1 MCVPWDLA
9 SHSPRQIPQAGTS
22 PSAPGLSA
30 QLPAASAA
38 GTSVSL
44 VRQALHLRKT
54 RSQHNYPA
62 ETHRA
67 PPPTPRQRASA
78 AATGSS
84 LLQQLKAEL
93 SWTKEAG
100 AVL

>member
-9 SHSPRQIPQAGTS
+9 SHSPRQIPQAAKS

-54 RSQHNYPA
+54 RSQHNYPE
-62 ETHRA
+62 ETLRGPA
-67 PPPTPRQRASA
+67 LTESLCRRWFV
-78 AATGSS
+78 AATAAEMSCPG
-84 LLQQLKAEL
+84 LK
-93 SWTKEAG
+93 K
-100 AVL
+100 

>member
-44 VRQALHLRKT
+44 VRQALHLHKT
-54 RSQHNYPA
+54 RSQHNYAA
-62 ETHRA
+62 ETRRGPALTESLCHRHWLWLV
-67 PPPTPRQRASA
+67 A
-78 AATGSS
+78 AAA
-84 LLQQLKAEL
+84 AE
-93 SWTKEAG
+93 S
-100 AVL
+100 

>member
-9 SHSPRQIPQAGTS
+9 SHSPRQIPQAATS
-22 PSAPGLSA
+22 SSAPGLSA

-38 GTSVSL
+38 RTSMSL

-62 ETHRA
+62 ETLRGPA
-67 PPPTPRQRASA
+67 LTESLCRRWFI
-78 AATGSS
+78 AATA
-84 LLQQLKAEL
+84 AEM
-93 SWTKEAG
+93 SCPGPKK
-100 AVL
+100 